1 MNNEK
6 WIEVFTRATQIFIIT
21 RKVWIDLRIKLS
33 TIDFKIIFNPINF
46 LLAKNNSNNSR
57 KFRKIYLHS
66 YSKTFGK
73 SRKIEIVTQI
83 SFLDIFLIILD
94 SIDRYKFIETFQKHS
109 RLYILIL
116 YNIQQ
121 DNDTTTIIWLCKSH
135 EYTKIRLLL
144 VYYSEQ
150 CIIITIVVFC
160 RLVTSIVP

>member
-1 MNNEK
+1 M
-6 WIEVFTRATQIFIIT
+6 ILRLFSTQLIFY
-21 RKVWIDLRIKLS
+21 LR
-33 TIDFKIIFNPINF
+33 KIIRIIRES
-46 LLAKNNSNNSR
+46 LEKYIYILIQ
-57 KFRKIYLHS
+57 KIS
-66 YSKTFGK
+66 TFGK